1 MDAKHRPI
9 SPQAAARY
17 MRCWPIVGR
26 RLIEEQRA
34 VSMDTRLHRLAGLM
48 ASAREMEWSAAH
60 YAEDD
65 AVRKR
70 WTALRR
76 AMSGDT

>member
-1 MDAKHRPI
+1 MDAKRRPI

-17 MRCWPIVGR
+17 MRRWPIVRR

-34 VSMDTRLHRLAGLM
+34 ASMDTRLHRLAGLM
-48 ASAREMEWSAAH
+48 ASAREMGWSGAH
-60 YAEDD
+60 DAEDD

-70 WTALRR
+70 WAALRR
-76 AMSGDT
+76 AMSGAA